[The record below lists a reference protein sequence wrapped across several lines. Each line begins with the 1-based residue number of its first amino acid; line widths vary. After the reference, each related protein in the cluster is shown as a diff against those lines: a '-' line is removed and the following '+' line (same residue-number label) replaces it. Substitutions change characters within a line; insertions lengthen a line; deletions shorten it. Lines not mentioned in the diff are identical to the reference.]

1 MIIGERCVCRRFSR
15 FWQPTLDDYRSFGID
30 RLFNNDRLFCDDRSF
45 DEDILF
51 NNMLFNDDLFFSNN
65 WPFNNRLFNSD
76 RPFRINRFFNS
87 GGLFNPGRRVGDS
100 RLLGDG
106 RAEHSKRVFR
116 RREPRVSRHCGLE
129 ALNGRGVRLGRLAG
143 QRHVVIRNGSCDKRI
158 RQTERRKS

>member
-1 MIIGERCVCRRFSR
+1 MIIGERCVCRRLSR
-15 FWQPTLDDYRSFGID
+15 FRQPTLDDYRSFGID
-30 RLFNNDRLFCDDRSF
+30 RLFNDDRPFCDDRSF
-45 DEDILF
+45 DDDI
-51 NNMLFNDDLFFSNN
+51 FFSN
-65 WPFNNRLFNSD
+65 RSFNSD
-76 RPFRINRFFNS
+76 RPFRSNRFFNSGRLFNS

-100 RLLGDG
+100 WLLGDG